1 MNLNDKLIIDALWS
15 AEVVLDSFGL
25 STRWRLDRGEPPG
38 LDQWFG
44 AIRVGEATRPP
55 ERPRNQ
61 GRVGLEKGALRLQQ
75 IVCGKP
81 KARQALAP
89 HNNAVVVVRL

>member
-1 MNLNDKLIIDALWS
+1 LNLKDKLIIDALWS
-15 AEVVLDSFGL
+15 AEVVLDSL
-25 STRWRLDRGEPPG
+25 DPSTRWRLDRGEPPS

-61 GRVGLEKGALRLQQ
+61 GGVGLEKGLS
-75 IVCGKP
+75 
-81 KARQALAP
+81 
-89 HNNAVVVVRL
+89 